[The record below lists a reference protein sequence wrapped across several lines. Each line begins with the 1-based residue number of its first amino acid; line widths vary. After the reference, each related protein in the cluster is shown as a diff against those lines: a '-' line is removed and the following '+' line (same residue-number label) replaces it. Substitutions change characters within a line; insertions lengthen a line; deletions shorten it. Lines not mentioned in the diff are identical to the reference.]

1 MKLKI
6 LFLLIFSSL
15 YSNAQSNFVFIEL
28 FTSQGDETSPVA
40 EEILYRT
47 VAQERK
53 NGMKIV
59 VLEYHV
65 DYWNRLGWK
74 DPLSKFHFTKRQ
86 ENYSRVLA
94 EKELYTPE
102 VVINGTTSFSGT
114 KETTLKE
121 EIKKASLQT
130 IQFDFTVSK
139 DSIANDTLYIT
150 YATKQANQN
159 AVFRFAI
166 TESGIS
172 TKIGAGENSNK
183 TLVNNY
189 VVRLLHSS
197 DGIKKSTQVK
207 VPVKG
212 IKFNSNVEMIAF
224 VQSKQSMKILGV
236 KYLK

>member
-1 MKLKI
+1 M
-6 LFLLIFSSL
+6 L

-40 EEILYRT
+40 EQILYRT
-47 VAQERK
+47 VDQEKK
-53 NGMKIV
+53 NGTKIF

-74 DPLSKFHFTKRQ
+74 DPLSKFYFSKRQ

-114 KETTLKE
+114 KESTLKE

-130 IQFDFTVSK
+130 SQFKFSVVK
-139 DSIANDTLYIT
+139 DSLVNDTLYISYET
-150 YATKQANQN
+150 PKENQN

-166 TESGIS
+166 TESGVS
-172 TKIGAGENSNK
+172 TKVGAGENSNK
-183 TLVNNY
+183 TIVNNY
-189 VVRLLHSS
+189 VVRLLHSV
-197 DGIKKSTQVK
+197 DGIKKSAQVK
-207 VPVKG
+207 IPVKG
-212 IKFNSNVEMIAF
+212 IEINTNVEMIAF
-224 VQSKQSMKILGV
+224 VQSKQTMKVLGAIE
-236 KYLK
+236 LK